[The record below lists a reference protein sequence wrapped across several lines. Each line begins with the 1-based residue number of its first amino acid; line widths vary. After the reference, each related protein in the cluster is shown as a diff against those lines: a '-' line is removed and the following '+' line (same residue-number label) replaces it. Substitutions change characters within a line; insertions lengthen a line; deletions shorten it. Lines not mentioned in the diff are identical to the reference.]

1 MKTVNNFRS
10 AAILLGTGIV
20 LGALGAHLLKKI
32 LLEQQLLSF
41 ETGVRYQIYGGFSVL
56 VFSIIEIITKK
67 SLKFIVLTSL
77 IGVCIF
83 SFSIYFLALKDV
95 LGLPLIITKILGPIT
110 PIGGLLQIIS
120 WVIFILKA
128 NKIFFNRNV
137 IGQF

>member
-1 MKTVNNFRS
+1 MNIMKTVNNFRS

-67 SLKFIVLTSL
+67 SLKFIVLTNL

-128 NKIFFNRNV
+128 NKIFFN
-137 IGQF
+137 

>member
-1 MKTVNNFRS
+1 MKTVNNFKS

-67 SLKFIVLTSL
+67 SLKFIVLTNL

-128 NKIFFNRNV
+128 NKIFFN
-137 IGQF
+137 

>member
-1 MKTVNNFRS
+1 MNIMKTVNNFRS
-10 AAILLGTGIV
+10 AAILLGTGRV

-67 SLKFIVLTSL
+67 SLKFIVLTNL

-128 NKIFFNRNV
+128 NKIFFN
-137 IGQF
+137 

>member
-1 MKTVNNFRS
+1 MNTVNNFRS

-32 LLEQQLLSF
+32 LLEQQLISF

-56 VFSIIEIITKK
+56 VFSIIEVITKK
-67 SLKFIVLTSL
+67 SLKFIVLTNL

-95 LGLPLIITKILGPIT
+95 LGLPLMITKILGPIT
-110 PIGGLLQIIS
+110 PIGGLLQIVS
-120 WVIFILKA
+120 WVIFMLKA
-128 NKIFFNRNV
+128 DKIFFN
-137 IGQF
+137 

>member
-1 MKTVNNFRS
+1 MNIMKTVNNFKS

-56 VFSIIEIITKK
+56 VFSIIEVITKK
-67 SLKFIVLTSL
+67 SLKFIVLTNL

-128 NKIFFNRNV
+128 NKIFFN
-137 IGQF
+137 

>member
-1 MKTVNNFRS
+1 MKTVNNFRF

-67 SLKFIVLTSL
+67 SLKFIVLTNL

-128 NKIFFNRNV
+128 NKIFFN
-137 IGQF
+137 

>member
-1 MKTVNNFRS
+1 MKTVNNFRY

-67 SLKFIVLTSL
+67 SLKFIVLTNL

-128 NKIFFNRNV
+128 NKIFFN
-137 IGQF
+137 

>member
-1 MKTVNNFRS
+1 MKTVNNFKS

-56 VFSIIEIITKK
+56 VFSIIEVITKK
-67 SLKFIVLTSL
+67 SLKFIVLTNL

-95 LGLPLIITKILGPIT
+95 VGLPLIITKILGPIT

-128 NKIFFNRNV
+128 NKIFFN
-137 IGQF
+137 

>member
-1 MKTVNNFRS
+1 MNIMKTVNNFKS

-32 LLEQQLLSF
+32 LLEQQLMSF

-67 SLKFIVLTSL
+67 SLKFIVLTNL

-95 LGLPLIITKILGPIT
+95 LVLPLIITKILGPIT

-120 WVIFILKA
+120 WVIFMLKA
-128 NKIFFNRNV
+128 NKIFFN
-137 IGQF
+137 

>member
-1 MKTVNNFRS
+1 MKTVNNFKS

-56 VFSIIEIITKK
+56 VFSIIEVITKK
-67 SLKFIVLTSL
+67 SLKFIVLTNL
-77 IGVCIF
+77 IGVC
-83 SFSIYFLALKDV
+83 
-95 LGLPLIITKILGPIT
+95 GLPLIITKILGPIT

-128 NKIFFNRNV
+128 NKIFFN
-137 IGQF
+137 

>member
-1 MKTVNNFRS
+1 MNTVNNFRS

-32 LLEQQLLSF
+32 LLEQQLISF

-56 VFSIIEIITKK
+56 VFSIIEVITKK
-67 SLKFIVLTSL
+67 YLKFIVLSNM

-95 LGLPLIITKILGPIT
+95 LGLPIMITKILGPIT
-110 PIGGLLQIIS
+110 PLGGLLQIVS
-120 WVIFILKA
+120 WIIFMLKA
-128 NKIFFNRNV
+128 NKIFIN
-137 IGQF
+137 

>member
-1 MKTVNNFRS
+1 MNIMKTVNNFRS

-67 SLKFIVLTSL
+67 SLKFIVLTNL

-128 NKIFFNRNV
+128 NKIFFK
-137 IGQF
+137 

>member
-56 VFSIIEIITKK
+56 VFSIIEIITNPIR
-67 SLKFIVLTSL
+67 FISSVQSCENLSE
-77 IGVCIF
+77 
-83 SFSIYFLALKDV
+83 K
-95 LGLPLIITKILGPIT
+95 
-110 PIGGLLQIIS
+110 
-120 WVIFILKA
+120 
-128 NKIFFNRNV
+128 
-137 IGQF
+137 

>member
-1 MKTVNNFRS
+1 MNIMKTVNNFKS

-67 SLKFIVLTSL
+67 SLKFIVLTNL

-128 NKIFFNRNV
+128 NKIFFN
-137 IGQF
+137 

>member
-1 MKTVNNFRS
+1 MNIMKTVNNFRS

-67 SLKFIVLTSL
+67 SLKFIVLTNL

-120 WVIFILKA
+120 WIIFILKA
-128 NKIFFNRNV
+128 NKIFFN
-137 IGQF
+137 

>member
-1 MKTVNNFRS
+1 MNIMKTVNNFRY

-67 SLKFIVLTSL
+67 SLKFIVLTNL

-128 NKIFFNRNV
+128 NKIFFN
-137 IGQF
+137 

>member
-1 MKTVNNFRS
+1 MKTVNNFKS

-56 VFSIIEIITKK
+56 VFSMIEVITKK
-67 SLKFIVLTSL
+67 SLKFIVLTNL

-128 NKIFFNRNV
+128 NKIFFN
-137 IGQF
+137 